1 MAVPAS
7 STLIRVCPACGRRVT
22 PPAITCRCGASVE
35 GVALTAP
42 PPRVL
47 IPPPPDTTR
56 RDRAIKIAMAIAG
69 ILVAGVIIYRS
80 TGLASVLARIAF
92 TNAGRSE
99 KAAAPAPASA
109 SAARSAPTPPAATAE
124 TPADVPPA
132 VPEPTALE
140 RVMAAAAASKRA
152 ADATAAPVAAGTLED
167 VISAAMPAVVRV
179 ETTTSIGSGFFITAD
194 TLLTNVH
201 VVGTNSTVTIRRP
214 DGKTLPGHVDTS
226 AAELDIA
233 VVRVSSADP
242 KQPTLTLGSGS
253 QARPGQ
259 EVIALGS
266 PLGLQNTVTRGIVS
280 AVRQIGGLT
289 LVQTDAAINPGNSG
303 GPLLDRSG
311 SVIGITTLGVK
322 SSEAHGLSFAIA
334 IDHAK
339 ALLAGQRTLDPRGTP
354 LTSLNAAM
362 SGRGAEADGDAAR
375 VRATVI
381 YEQALAAQAQRANAL
396 DEQWRAFTRICYQGT
411 IDAAGSAHAWFAIWE
426 PKAMQGTVRQGCT
439 SAYADIERAA
449 NAVRDGVLAAAEA
462 AREADV
468 YPGRRR
474 ELLQRYRLT
483 YPGWDR

>member
-1 MAVPAS
+1 MAVSS
-7 STLIRVCPACGRRVT
+7 STLIRVCPACARRVT
-22 PPAITCRCGASVE
+22 PPAMTCRCGTSVE

-47 IPPPPDTTR
+47 IPPPPDTAR
-56 RDRAIKIAMAIAG
+56 RDRAIKIGIAIAG
-69 ILVAGVIIYRS
+69 VLVASVIIYRS
-80 TGLASVLARIAF
+80 TGLPNVLARLASMG
-92 TNAGRSE
+92 AGRSE
-99 KAAAPAPASA
+99 KAAAPAASPAIVARPAS
-109 SAARSAPTPPAATAE
+109 PPPAATAE

-152 ADATAAPVAAGTLED
+152 AGATAPVAPGTLED

-179 ETTTSIGSGFFITAD
+179 ETTTSFGSGFFIAAD

-201 VVGTNSTVTIRRP
+201 VVGDNSTVTIRRP
-214 DGKTLPGHVDTS
+214 DGKTLPGHVDTG

-233 VVRVSSADP
+233 VVRVSSPDP
-242 KQPTLTLGSGS
+242 NQPTLTLGSGS

-311 SVIGITTLGVK
+311 SVIGITSLGMQ
-322 SSEAHGLSFAIA
+322 SSVAQGLSFAIA

-339 ALLAGQRTLDPRGTP
+339 ALLAGQRSLDQHGTP
-354 LTSLNAAM
+354 LTTLNAAM
-362 SGRGAEADGDAAR
+362 SGRDAAAEGDAAR
-375 VRATVI
+375 LRATGI

-396 DEQWRAFTRICYQGT
+396 DQQWRAFTRVCYRGA
-411 IDAAGSAHAWFAIWE
+411 IDARGSAHEWFAIWN
-426 PKAMQGTVRQGCT
+426 PKAMHGSVAEGCT
-439 SAYADIERAA
+439 SAYADIERA
-449 NAVRDGVLAAAEA
+449 
-462 AREADV
+462 
-468 YPGRRR
+468 
-474 ELLQRYRLT
+474 
-483 YPGWDR
+483 

>member
-1 MAVPAS
+1 MAVPSS

-22 PPAITCRCGASVE
+22 PPAMTCRCGTSVE

-56 RDRAIKIAMAIAG
+56 RDRAIKIGIAIAG
-69 ILVAGVIIYRS
+69 ILVASVIIYRS
-80 TGLASVLARIAF
+80 TGLANVLARIAF
-92 TNAGRSE
+92 ISAGRSE
-99 KAAAPAPASA
+99 KAAAPAPTAPITARRAS
-109 SAARSAPTPPAATAE
+109 PPPAAIAE

-152 ADATAAPVAAGTLED
+152 AEANAPPVATRTLED

-179 ETTTSIGSGFFITAD
+179 ETPTSIGSGFFIAAD

-201 VVGTNSTVTIRRP
+201 VVGANSTVTIRRP
-214 DGKTLPGHVDTS
+214 DGKTLPGHVDTG

-233 VVRVSSADP
+233 VVRVSSPDP
-242 KQPTLTLGSGS
+242 NQPTLTLGSGS

-322 SSEAHGLSFAIA
+322 SSEAQGLSFAIA

-339 ALLAGQRTLDPRGTP
+339 ALLAGQRSLDPRGTP
-354 LTSLNAAM
+354 LTTLNAAM

-375 VRATVI
+375 LRATGV
-381 YEQALAAQAQRANAL
+381 YEQALAVQAQRANAL
-396 DEQWRAFTRICYQGT
+396 DEQWRAFTRICYRGAV
-411 IDAAGSAHAWFAIWE
+411 AAGGSTHAWFAVWD
-426 PKAMQGTVRQGCT
+426 PKAMQGAVAEGCS
-439 SAYADIERAA
+439 SAYADIQRAA
-449 NAVRDGVLAAAEA
+449 DAVRDGVLAAAEA